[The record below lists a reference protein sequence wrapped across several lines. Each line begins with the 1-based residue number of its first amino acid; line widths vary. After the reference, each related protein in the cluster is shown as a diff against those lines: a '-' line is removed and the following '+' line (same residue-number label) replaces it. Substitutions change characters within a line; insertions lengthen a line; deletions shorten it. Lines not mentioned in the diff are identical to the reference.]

1 MTAVLRRRLVMLVAL
16 LAVVGAVGSAALPR
30 PETADERVERI
41 AAELRC
47 PVCQGLAVADSPSE
61 TAREMRDL
69 VAQRVAEGRTDDEIR
84 DEFRRSYG
92 DWIFLQ
98 PPLLDARGLV
108 WLVPLGVVAIGAL
121 VVLLRLG
128 DRGMPVGAEPSADE
142 LARLGE
148 RVAREEALEG

>member
-1 MTAVLRRRLVMLVAL
+1 
-16 LAVVGAVGSAALPR
+16 
-30 PETADERVERI
+30 
-41 AAELRC
+41 
-47 PVCQGLAVADSPSE
+47 
-61 TAREMRDL
+61 MRDL